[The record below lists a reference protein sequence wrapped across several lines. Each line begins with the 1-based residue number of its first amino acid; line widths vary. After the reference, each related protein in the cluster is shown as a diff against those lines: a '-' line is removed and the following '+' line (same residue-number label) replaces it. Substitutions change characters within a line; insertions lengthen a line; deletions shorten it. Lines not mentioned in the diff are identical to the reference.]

1 MEIVRYLD
9 AGHGPLVGI
18 QDGPGVHEL
27 PVPSLSALLA
37 LPLAG
42 IGDDTAKAAA
52 GQHNRG
58 PVLRV
63 SAETWRA
70 FTGAL
75 PAGAFRLR
83 LAPGISWNA

>member
-9 AGHGPLVGI
+9 AGHGPLVGT

-42 IGDDTAKAAA
+42 IRDVTAKAAA
-52 GQHNRG
+52 DPAVAGE
-58 PVLRV
+58 VTL
-63 SAETWRA
+63 
-70 FTGAL
+70 L
-75 PAGAFRLR
+75 PPHG
-83 LAPGISWNA
+83 G